1 MKIEERRV
9 QSKESDIATLAVCT
23 ALAICYI
30 AIASAFLS
38 GMIDAMTALAA
49 CVTNLSVDLMIES
62 VREIKMIKKSKSEI
76 LINE

>member
-1 MKIEERRV
+1 MRTEGRRA
-9 QSKESDIATLAVCT
+9 QSEESDIATLAVYT

-49 CVTNLSVDLMIES
+49 CVTNLSADLMIES

-76 LINE
+76 LTNE